1 MYYNTT
7 NLEGEELKSRKE
19 KAASQEEKTLQWF
32 RQGRAA
38 TPSMVWKHVF
48 KESVPIQSVRRA
60 MTVLK
65 NDGALEKTSLKAV
78 GLYGADETVYAY
90 RGD

>member
-7 NLEGEELKSRKE
+7 NLEGNELSDRKN
-19 KAASQEEKTLQWF
+19 KALTQEEMVIQWF

-48 KESVPIQSVRRA
+48 NQSIPIGSVRRA
-60 MTVLK
+60 VTNLK
-65 NDGALEKTSLKAV
+65 NDGALKRTDLKRT
-78 GLYGADETVYAY
+78 GIYGAPETVYAY
-90 RGD
+90 QGD